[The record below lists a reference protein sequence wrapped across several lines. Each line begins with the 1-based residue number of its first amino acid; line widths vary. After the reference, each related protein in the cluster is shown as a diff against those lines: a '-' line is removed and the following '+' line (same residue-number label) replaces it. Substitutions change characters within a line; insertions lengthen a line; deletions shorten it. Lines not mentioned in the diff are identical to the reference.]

1 MQPRVC
7 AKCLVFSM
15 ATKCNQKPRAY
26 RCDRARAHAR
36 RMLFFSFHVFFCFF
50 SFFTFYFFFGCLVA
64 FFLKSA
70 SQIRRRLIPLQP
82 SATKCNQ
89 TKPKFFNNSA
99 PPSFSIFAPYIC
111 IYTYIGTAITPVAR
125 RSSARRT
132 RRPAV
137 CLSSP
142 SRGDS
147 GVSCQPRCHPA
158 VKSS

>member
-26 RCDRARAHAR
+26 MCDRARAHAR
-36 RMLFFSFHVFFCFF
+36 RMLFFIPRVFLFFHF
-50 SFFTFYFFFGCLVA
+50 SLFTLFFGCLVA

-70 SQIRRRLIPLQP
+70 SQIRRRPIPLQP

-99 PPSFSIFAPYIC
+99 PPSFQFSPPIYV
-111 IYTYIGTAITPVAR
+111 YTYIGATITPAAR
-125 RSSARRT
+125 RSSVGRT
-132 RRPAV
+132 WRPAV

-147 GVSCQPRCHPA
+147 GVSCQPRCRPS

>member
-7 AKCLVFSM
+7 ANCLVFSM
-15 ATKCNQKPRAY
+15 ATKCNQEPRAY

-36 RMLFFSFHVFFCFF
+36 RMLFYSACFSVFFHFLL
-50 SFFTFYFFFGCLVA
+50 FTLFFGCLVA

-70 SQIRRRLIPLQP
+70 LQIRRRPIPLQP

-89 TKPKFFNNSA
+89 VQPKFFNNSA
-99 PPSFSIFAPYIC
+99 PLFSIFAPPYIC
-111 IYTYIGTAITPVAR
+111 IYTYIGSAITPASR
-125 RSSARRT
+125 KSSARRI

-147 GVSCQPRCHPA
+147 GVSCQPRCRPA
-158 VKSS
+158 ARSS